1 MARVEAA
8 RATMRSAA
16 EQRAEALREAHKA
29 GASWAA
35 LARELQVTT
44 SSVEAAA
51 RRRLSGTDRR
61 RRRFAT
67 TARRS

>member
-1 MARVEAA
+1 MAQVEAA

-16 EQRAEALREAHKA
+16 ERRSEALREAHKA

-61 RRRFAT
+61 RFAT